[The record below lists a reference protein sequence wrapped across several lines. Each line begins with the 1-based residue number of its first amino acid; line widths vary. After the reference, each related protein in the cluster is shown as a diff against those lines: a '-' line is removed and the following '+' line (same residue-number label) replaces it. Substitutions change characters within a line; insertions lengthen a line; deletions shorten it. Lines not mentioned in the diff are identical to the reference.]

1 MTDCTDVGI
10 DVRQAVKLGHPVR
23 QVVVGIIALLLAVIV
38 WLCAV
43 NPNFGWSTVG
53 YYLFNPNIMTG
64 IQMTIVLTIVA
75 MAIGTLLG
83 LVCALGKM
91 CGVPFFMRLT
101 DLYLWFFRST
111 PLLVQLLFWYNL
123 AALFPV
129 LGIPGIYTVPT
140 NSVITPLTAA
150 IVGLS
155 LNEGAYMGEIIR
167 AGLESV
173 DPAQKETAQAFGMSR
188 SQILFRVLL
197 PQAMRAIVPP
207 TGNQVISMV
216 KATAMVSVIA
226 MDDLLYSVQTIYNQT
241 FEIIPLLIVAVIWYL
256 VMTSVLTVIQ
266 ARIEQY
272 YRRSDRNVS
281 GTPAGAS
288 SL

>member
-53 YYLFNPNIMTG
+53 YYLFNPNIITG

-123 AALFPV
+123 AALFPG

-188 SQILFRVLL
+188 SQILFRVML

-281 GTPAGAS
+281 GTPDGAS

>member
-64 IQMTIVLTIVA
+64 IQKTIVLTIVA

-123 AALFPV
+123 APLFPV
-129 LGIPGIYTVPT
+129 LGIPGI
-140 NSVITPLTAA
+140 
-150 IVGLS
+150 
-155 LNEGAYMGEIIR
+155 
-167 AGLESV
+167 
-173 DPAQKETAQAFGMSR
+173 
-188 SQILFRVLL
+188 
-197 PQAMRAIVPP
+197 
-207 TGNQVISMV
+207 
-216 KATAMVSVIA
+216 
-226 MDDLLYSVQTIYNQT
+226 
-241 FEIIPLLIVAVIWYL
+241 
-256 VMTSVLTVIQ
+256 
-266 ARIEQY
+266 
-272 YRRSDRNVS
+272 
-281 GTPAGAS
+281 
-288 SL
+288 

>member
-1 MTDCTDVGI
+1 MTDCNDIGI

-23 QVVVGIIALLLAVIV
+23 QVVIGVIALLLAVIV
-38 WLCAV
+38 VLCAE
-43 NPNFGWSTVG
+43 NPNFGWATVG
-53 YYLFNPNIMTG
+53 HYLFNPNIMTG
-64 IQMTIVLTIVA
+64 IKMTIVLTIVA
-75 MAIGTLLG
+75 MFIGTLLG

-129 LGIPGIYTVPT
+129 LGIPGIYTVST

-188 SQILFRVLL
+188 TQILFRVML

-241 FEIIPLLIVAVIWYL
+241 FEIIPLLLVAVIWYL

-272 YRRSDRNVS
+272 YRRADRNVA
-281 GTPAGAS
+281 GTAANAS
-288 SL
+288 RI

>member
-101 DLYLWFFRST
+101 DLFVSVVFPEHPAFSAASF
-111 PLLVQLLFWYNL
+111 LVQPRGTLSGSRNSGDLYGSDQFGDH
-123 AALFPV
+123 AAD
-129 LGIPGIYTVPT
+129 G
-140 NSVITPLTAA
+140 
-150 IVGLS
+150 
-155 LNEGAYMGEIIR
+155 R
-167 AGLESV
+167 HC
-173 DPAQKETAQAFGMSR
+173 R
-188 SQILFRVLL
+188 SF
-197 PQAMRAIVPP
+197 A
-207 TGNQVISMV
+207 
-216 KATAMVSVIA
+216 
-226 MDDLLYSVQTIYNQT
+226 
-241 FEIIPLLIVAVIWYL
+241 
-256 VMTSVLTVIQ
+256 
-266 ARIEQY
+266 
-272 YRRSDRNVS
+272 
-281 GTPAGAS
+281 
-288 SL
+288 

>member
-1 MTDCTDVGI
+1 M
-10 DVRQAVKLGHPVR
+10 
-23 QVVVGIIALLLAVIV
+23 IALLLAAIV
-38 WLCAV
+38 WLCVV

-53 YYLFNPNIMTG
+53 HYLFNPNIMTG
-64 IQMTIVLTIVA
+64 IRMTIVLTIVA
-75 MAIGTLLG
+75 MVIGTVLG

-129 LGIPGIYTVPT
+129 LGIPGIYTVST

-150 IVGLS
+150 VVGLS

-173 DPAQKETAQAFGMSR
+173 DAAQRETAQAFGMSR
-188 SQILFRVLL
+188 SQILFRVML

-272 YRRSDRNVS
+272 YRRSDRNDIGAAS
-281 GTPAGAS
+281 GAS
-288 SL
+288 GL

>member
-91 CGVPFFMRLT
+91 CDVPFFMRLT
-101 DLYLWFFRST
+101 DLYLWFF
-111 PLLVQLLFWYNL
+111 
-123 AALFPV
+123 
-129 LGIPGIYTVPT
+129 
-140 NSVITPLTAA
+140 
-150 IVGLS
+150 
-155 LNEGAYMGEIIR
+155 GAPR
-167 AGLESV
+167 
-173 DPAQKETAQAFGMSR
+173 F
-188 SQILFRVLL
+188 
-197 PQAMRAIVPP
+197 
-207 TGNQVISMV
+207 
-216 KATAMVSVIA
+216 
-226 MDDLLYSVQTIYNQT
+226 
-241 FEIIPLLIVAVIWYL
+241 
-256 VMTSVLTVIQ
+256 
-266 ARIEQY
+266 
-272 YRRSDRNVS
+272 
-281 GTPAGAS
+281 
-288 SL
+288 